1 MAYLMLASCL
11 SFLLVSKMVSAQKLP
26 SSDRLNK
33 SFVSARAGEDLTIQC
48 LYDNAIPGKIYWYKQ
63 ILGQRP
69 KLILTF
75 HTENKNSSLEEIKD
89 YPRFKMD
96 HQYGK
101 ALLTISDLNTS
112 DSALYHCIFY
122 SYLTPTFA
130 ESVTVSVKG
139 FGSDATL
146 IRQPG
151 SEMIRPP
158 GSVTLDCTVH
168 TGSCDGEHHVYWYK
182 ESEESLPVL
191 FHTHGGRNDQC
202 DTQNNT
208 CFYQLPMDNLTQ
220 ADAGM
225 YYCAVA
231 ACGQVLFG
239 NGTVVDTKDDAD
251 YFWKVAFGVASSLS
265 LFLAFSILMISKCC
279 QSAES
284 VHGISS
290 RDVKGYPGRLYFAAL
305 SVNLSNSSRMKD
317 PTWSACVYYSVKQSN

>member
-1 MAYLMLASCL
+1 
-11 SFLLVSKMVSAQKLP
+11 MVSAQKLP
-26 SSDRLNK
+26 SSDLQNK
-33 SFVSARAGEDLTIQC
+33 SFVSARVGEDLTIPC
-48 LYDNAIPGKIYWYKQ
+48 FYDARVPTKIYWYKQ
-63 ILGQRP
+63 IVGQRP
-69 KLILTF
+69 KLIVTF
-75 HTENKNSSLEEIKD
+75 RTERRIFSLDEIKD

-96 HQYGK
+96 CQSGK
-101 ALLTISDLNTS
+101 ALLTITDLNTS
-112 DSALYHCIFY
+112 DSALYHCMFF
-122 SYLTPTFA
+122 SYQNPTFSV
-130 ESVTVSVKG
+130 SVTVSVKG

-202 DTQNNT
+202 DTQDNT

-239 NGTVVDTKDDAD
+239 KGTQLDFPNKVDPWMLV
-251 YFWKVAFGVASSLS
+251 YLLS
-265 LFLAFSILMISKCC
+265 GLLTFSIFFSVFLAFSLYKLTKKNSS
-279 QSAES
+279 QYSGAQEGFSSPSAAETEQGFQEPDNL
-284 VHGISS
+284 H
-290 RDVKGYPGRLYFAAL
+290 YAAL
-305 SVNLSNSSRMKD
+305 SHKKNNRSRRQRTAPD
-317 PTWSACVYYSVKQSN
+317 SDCVYSSVSG